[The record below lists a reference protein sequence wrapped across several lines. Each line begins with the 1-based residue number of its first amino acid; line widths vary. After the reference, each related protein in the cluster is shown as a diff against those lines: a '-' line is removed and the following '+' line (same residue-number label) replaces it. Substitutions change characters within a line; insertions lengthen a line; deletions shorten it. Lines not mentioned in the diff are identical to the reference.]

1 MEIGI
6 PALMAHLKPEW
17 SESDLR
23 SLLSQISPVGQR
35 AVIEHPQMLYI
46 DLELLDNEK
55 NMSTFRDSISRI
67 CAAIFGAG
75 EPLPQ

>member
-1 MEIGI
+1 
-6 PALMAHLKPEW
+6 MAHLKPEW

-23 SLLSQISPVGQR
+23 NLLSQISPVGQWS
-35 AVIEHPQMLYI
+35 VIEHPQVLYI

-55 NMSTFRDSISRI
+55 NMSTFKDSISKI
-67 CAAIFGAG
+67 CAAIFDIG